1 MRRRVGRGGR
11 IIYDRIS
18 IPKSVK
24 SQLDSPEYQE
34 VDYFKKIFVK
44 RFDESAEVSDSSR
57 SSPIVQLNSE
67 AANPNIS
74 LNDIEIICRIDS

>member
-18 IPKSVK
+18 IPKSDK
-24 SQLDSPEYQE
+24 SQHGSPEYQE

-44 RFDESAEVSDSSR
+44 RFEQSAEVSDSSR
-57 SSPIVQLNSE
+57 SSPIVQLDDE
-67 AANPNIS
+67 DANLNIS
-74 LNDIEIICRIDS
+74 LNDIEIICGIDS